1 MEERVARG
9 FVVTGR
15 VQGVGFRWSARRAAE
30 RLGLVGSVR
39 NRGDGSVEVQVAGP
53 EPEVAQLR
61 DWLDRGPP
69 GARVE
74 SVREIDPDP
83 RMPRDHFR
91 VRV

>member
-1 MEERVARG
+1 MGERLSRG

-39 NRGDGSVEVQVAGP
+39 NRLDGSVEVQVAGP
-53 EPEVAQLR
+53 AHEVAQMR
-61 DWLDRGPP
+61 SWLDRGPP

-83 RMPRDHFR
+83 RMPRDEFR
-91 VRV
+91 VLV